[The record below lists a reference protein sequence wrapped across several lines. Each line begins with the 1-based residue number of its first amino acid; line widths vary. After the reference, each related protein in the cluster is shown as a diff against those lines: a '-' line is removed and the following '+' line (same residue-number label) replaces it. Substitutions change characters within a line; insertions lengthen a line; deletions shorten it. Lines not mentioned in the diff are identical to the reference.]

1 VSFIVP
7 FILITSVAIS
17 MLLLCEDTPTGKWS
31 ERQKAIPAEQH
42 HTAIVPTAG
51 NLTDKATAGSISS
64 GDDKE
69 KKTRAGSDV
78 EANTAV
84 GQSIDAV
91 EAAHGE
97 IVVAPSGKEALKVIC
112 SLQTITLCA
121 SYVCS
126 FGGELAINSILG
138 SYYLK
143 NFAYLGQTT
152 SGRWAA
158 MFGLLNIITRPA
170 GGFIGDLVFR
180 WSGHNLWAKKFW
192 IHFVGVMSGVFLIVI
207 GKLDPKNLDTMIGL
221 IALMAIFLEAGNGA
235 NFALVPHVHPHANV
249 RASLHPQLR
258 RRTDCNIG
266 HRLWHRRREWEPG
279 WHHLRNHLPLQRHA
293 LCACLLDHGM
303 HYHRSECGLCVG
315 PADFEGAALAWC
327 GLVISLALL
336 VSSVPT
342 NRYSDI
348 LHTYVYVLTVVHG
361 LQKCNFHRPITC
373 DHSTASYDVVA

>member
-1 VSFIVP
+1 VHRSGLAPHIAWRVSFIVP
-7 FILITSVAIS
+7 FILITAVAIA

-31 ERQKAIPAEQH
+31 DREKALPVEQH
-42 HTAIVPTAG
+42 HTAIVSTAG
-51 NLTDKATAGSISS
+51 NLTDKATTSSISS

-69 KKTRAGSDV
+69 KIQNRADV

-84 GQSIDAV
+84 GQSVDAI

-97 IVVAPSGKEALKVIC
+97 VVVAPSGKEALKVLC

-170 GGFIGDLVFR
+170 GGFFGDLIFR

-192 IHFVGVMSGVFLIVI
+192 IHFVGVMSGIFLIVI
-207 GKLDPKNLDTMIGL
+207 GKLDPKELDTMIGL

-249 RASLHPQLR
+249 RASRPPCIKHS
-258 RRTDCNIG
+258 TDCIIG
-266 HRLWHRRREWEPG
+266 HCLRYRRRERESRWY
-279 WHHLRNHLPLQRHA
+279 HLRHYFPLQRHA
-293 LCACLLDHGM
+293 LCARVLDHGVY
-303 HYHRSECGLCVG
+303 HYWVERCLLVG
-315 PADFEGAALAWC
+315 PADFQGAALARC
-327 GLVISLALL
+327 RLVISHAPFPLRAKKIPRFNTFIRLC
-336 VSSVPT
+336 
-342 NRYSDI
+342 
-348 LHTYVYVLTVVHG
+348 VHE
-361 LQKCNFHRPITC
+361 L
-373 DHSTASYDVVA
+373 